1 MQQKKKLDVKKEN
14 ISALH
19 KIDYA
24 GLRDYSI
31 AELLKDELTI
41 TAFFLMK
48 DEYLRK
54 CEKHE
59 LAKEIEKELDVLA
72 LSDVPRSNHTT
83 MILIDFMASVHR
95 VPVAKLKLA
104 TSGAFFE
111 HLWGTFINLSRECKR
126 IYLSCIFQRA

>member
-1 MQQKKKLDVKKEN
+1 M
-14 ISALH
+14 
-19 KIDYA
+19 
-24 GLRDYSI
+24 RDYSI

-54 CEKHE
+54 CKKHE

-83 MILIDFMASVHR
+83 MIAIDFMAYV
-95 VPVAKLKLA
+95 KLA
-104 TSGAFFE
+104 TYGAFFE

-126 IYLSCIFQRA
+126 IYLTCISQRA